1 MIMTHFIK
9 VFNIFFT
16 FFFRWLE
23 KEAQRAKENRR
34 KLKVSGDPVKIQNVQ
49 DKTQKR

>member
-1 MIMTHFIK
+1 M
-9 VFNIFFT
+9 

-23 KEAQRAKENRR
+23 KETQRAKENRS
-34 KLKVSGDPVKIQNVQ
+34 KFKANGDPVKIQNVQ

>member
-1 MIMTHFIK
+1 M
-9 VFNIFFT
+9 

-34 KLKVSGDPVKIQNVQ
+34 KLKASGDPVKIQNVQ
-49 DKTQKR
+49 DKTQKRSF